1 MRLDFNVLWVE
12 DNQNNVHSQADR
24 IAFLLKKEGFRV
36 QIVFAA
42 TLEEAMGFLSDDIH
56 GDHIDLILMDYDLGA
71 GGKGDDGLVAVRN
84 KFQYKDIIFY
94 SSQAGELKD
103 KVAEKKV
110 QGVYCSTRDDLPDTV
125 DGVFEA
131 LVKKVLDIDHSRGIV
146 MGATSD
152 VDHLVN
158 ECLLAIFEISDAE
171 QRETTLDKLASHI
184 KEKEKRFTKD
194 LTTISNIKHVSEL
207 ADMTHFYTSADRLRL
222 LITAL
227 KNIGSDANNIQTV
240 QHYNDTVP
248 VRNTLAHV
256 RVETNGFSRR
266 LFDKHNNELTSE
278 IMKELRLKLLGHQ
291 EFFEKLSAELKRVLI
306 Q

>member
-12 DNQNNVHSQADR
+12 DNQGNVHSQVDR
-24 IAFLLKKEGFRV
+24 IEFLLKKEGFRL
-36 QIVFAA
+36 QTLFAA
-42 TLEEAMGFLSDDIH
+42 TLDQAMGYLSDDIH

-94 SSQAGELKD
+94 SSQAAELKD
-103 KVAEKKV
+103 MVANKKV
-110 QGVYCSTRDDLPDTV
+110 QGVYCSTRNDLPDTV

-158 ECLLAIFEISDAE
+158 ECLRAIFEISDE
-171 QRETTLDKLASHI
+171 QQREKTLEKLASHV

-194 LTTISNIKHVSEL
+194 LAAISSVKHVSEL

-222 LITAL
+222 LMNAL
-227 KNIGSDANNIQTV
+227 KNIGSDAGNIQTV
-240 QHYNDTVP
+240 QDYNDTVP

-266 LFDKHNNELTSE
+266 LFDKNNKELTSE

-291 EFFEKLSAELKRVLI
+291 EFFEKISADLKSALM

>member
-12 DNQNNVHSQADR
+12 DNQNNVKSQATR
-24 IAFLLKKEGFRV
+24 INFLLKKEGFRL
-36 QIVFAA
+36 QTLFAA
-42 TLEEAMGFLSDDIH
+42 TLDEAMGYLSDDIH

-94 SSQAGELKD
+94 SSQAAELMD
-103 KVAEKKV
+103 KVAAKRVE
-110 QGVYCSTRDDLPDTV
+110 GVYCSTRDDLPDTV

-158 ECLLAIFEISDAE
+158 ECLQAIFDISDE
-171 QRETTLDKLASHI
+171 KQRATTLDKLASHV

-194 LTTISNIKHVSEL
+194 LVTISNIKHVSEL

-222 LITAL
+222 LMTAL
-227 KNIGSDANNIQTV
+227 KSIGRDDGNIRTV
-240 QHYNDTVP
+240 QDYNDTVP
-248 VRNTLAHV
+248 ARNTLAHV
-256 RVETNGFSRR
+256 RVETKGFSRK
-266 LFDKHNNELTSE
+266 LFDKKDKELTSE
-278 IMKELRLKLLGHQ
+278 IMKDLRLKLLGHQ
-291 EFFEKLSAELKRVLI
+291 EFFEKLSADLKSALM